1 MSSQHSR
8 FVGSAR
14 ILAIC
19 TLCSRVTGLV
29 RDMVMNR
36 VFGQGW
42 VQDAFNYGFIIPN
55 LFRRLFGEGALSAV
69 FVPVFTR
76 VLDQEGRPAAWVLLG
91 RITGLMA
98 LALSVVVLVL
108 EGVAFAIATFSTDV
122 SHLHLGLTAVMA
134 PFMMGVCVVALFSSI
149 LNCVHHFTVPA
160 LLPIVLNGM
169 IVVGAVVVGPML
181 GDKLEEQ
188 VYGVGYCV
196 LAASVIQLAMILP
209 VLRRHGVRFRLSLD
223 RSHPDVR
230 KILSMFIPVV
240 LGQGVLL
247 FNAFFD
253 TQICTSLTR
262 APNGAATFSFMGR
275 EVAYPLESG
284 ALSAMNNAARLYQFP
299 LGVLAISLA
308 TAAFPMFSLFASR
321 KDFEGLRRSVAHAL
335 RLAIFVGAPSGLM
348 LIILGRPIV
357 SLLFEGGRFDAADT
371 QRAADILVW
380 YGAGMT
386 AYCCQHILLRG
397 FYSLGDVI
405 TPMKVSCVLVVVNLI
420 TTMSLIWFV
429 QERIFGIS
437 TALVSFLHVCATVY
451 LLRARLGGRMGAR
464 KIAAS
469 AARTVIATAAAGVSA
484 WWVCGWLSGMSFDG
498 LAASVHGAVTP
509 IFHSV
514 TLASIA
520 RTTHQAI
527 VVFGSLGLA
536 IAAFF
541 VVGLAL
547 RMEEFGWLFKREAKP
562 ASA

>member
-19 TLCSRVTGLV
+19 TLCSRMTGLV
-29 RDMVMNR
+29 RDMVMNH

-69 FVPVFTR
+69 FIPVFTR
-76 VLDQEGRPAAWVLLG
+76 VLDQEGKPAAWLLLG

-98 LALSVVVLVL
+98 LALSLLVL
-108 EGVAFAIATFSTDV
+108 LIELVAFAIAAFSTNV

-169 IVVGAVVVGPML
+169 IVIGAVVVGPML
-181 GDKLEEQ
+181 GDSLEKQ
-188 VYGVGYCV
+188 IYGVGYCV
-196 LAASVIQLAMILP
+196 LAASIIQLLIILP
-209 VLRRHGVRFRLSLD
+209 VLKRQGVVFKLSLD

-230 KILSMFIPVV
+230 KILGMFIPVV

-253 TQICTSLTR
+253 TQICTSLTQ
-262 APNGAATFSFMGR
+262 APNGPASFSMFGN
-275 EVAYPLESG
+275 EIAYPLQSG

-308 TAAFPMFSLFASR
+308 TAAFPMFSLFAAR
-321 KDFEGLRRSVAHAL
+321 KDFDGLRRSVAHAL

-348 LIILGRPIV
+348 LMILGKPIV
-357 SLLFEGGRFDAADT
+357 SLLFEHGRFGPAET
-371 QRAADILVW
+371 VRASDILVW
-380 YGAGMT
+380 YGLGMT

-405 TPMKVSCVLVVVNLI
+405 TPMKVSCVLVVVNLV
-420 TTMSLIWFV
+420 TTLSLIWFV
-429 QERIFGIS
+429 KERIFGIS
-437 TALVSFLHVCATVY
+437 TALTSFLHVCATVY
-451 LLRARLGGRMGAR
+451 LLRIRLGGRMGAR
-464 KIAAS
+464 VIAAS
-469 AARTVIATAAAGVSA
+469 AIRTVMATAAAGAVA
-484 WWVCGWLSGMSFDG
+484 WIAYAKLSSMAFHGV
-498 LAASVHGAVTP
+498 VH
-509 IFHSV
+509 
-514 TLASIA
+514 TL
-520 RTTHQAI
+520 REAI
-527 VVFGSLGLA
+527 LVFGPLGLA
-536 IAAFF
+536 VIVFF
-541 VVGLAL
+541 GVGLAL
-547 RMEEFGWLFKREAKP
+547 RMEEFGWLFKRGAKP
-562 ASA
+562 SKA